1 MSTVKKQRPYS
12 EKIHIWGRI
21 SSLTAILVLFSVPLA
36 ISVHYNA
43 FPQFTDVFKAL
54 LTIIPLYWT
63 SGVVE
68 VLTYAPML
76 GAGGTYLS
84 FVTGN
89 ITNLKM
95 PCGINA
101 MNNAGVSANSPE
113 GEVIS
118 TIAIASSSITTTVI
132 LAVGVLAFGPIL
144 PMIKENPVI
153 APAFSQI
160 LPAIFGALLASYFA
174 KHFKLSLFP
183 IFVGVITLI
192 FAPQMGVGVLIFVT
206 IVASVLGAFAM
217 YKLKLV

>member
-1 MSTVKKQRPYS
+1 MKRERPYC

-21 SSLTAILVLFSVPLA
+21 SSITAIIVLFSVPLA
-36 ISVHYNA
+36 ISVHYDA

-54 LTIIPLYWT
+54 LTIIPLYWA
-63 SGVVE
+63 SGIIE

-76 GAGGTYLS
+76 GAGGAYLS

-101 MNNAGVSANSPE
+101 MNNAKVSANTPE

-144 PMIKENPVI
+144 PMIKENPII

-174 KHFKLSLFP
+174 KHFKLSIFP
-183 IFVGVITLI
+183 ILVGVVTLI

-206 IVASVLGAFAM
+206 IIASVLGAYVM
-217 YKLKLV
+217 YILKLV

>member
-1 MSTVKKQRPYS
+1 
-12 EKIHIWGRI
+12 
-21 SSLTAILVLFSVPLA
+21 
-36 ISVHYNA
+36 
-43 FPQFTDVFKAL
+43 
-54 LTIIPLYWT
+54 
-63 SGVVE
+63 
-68 VLTYAPML
+68 ML
-76 GAGGTYLS
+76 GAGGAYLS

-101 MNNAGVSANSPE
+101 MNNAKVSANTPE

-144 PMIKENPVI
+144 PMIKENPII

-174 KHFKLSLFP
+174 KHFKLSIFP
-183 IFVGVITLI
+183 ILVGVVTLI

-206 IVASVLGAFAM
+206 IIASVLGAYVM
-217 YKLKLV
+217 YILKLV

>member
-1 MSTVKKQRPYS
+1 MKRERPYC

-21 SSLTAILVLFSVPLA
+21 SSITAIIVLFSVPLA
-36 ISVHYNA
+36 ISVHYDA

-54 LTIIPLYWT
+54 LTIIPLYWA
-63 SGVVE
+63 SGIIE

-76 GAGGTYLS
+76 GAGGAYLS

-101 MNNAGVSANSPE
+101 MNNAKVSANTPE

-144 PMIKENPVI
+144 PMIKENPII

-174 KHFKLSLFP
+174 KHFKLSIFP
-183 IFVGVITLI
+183 ILVGVVTLI

-206 IVASVLGAFAM
+206 IIASVLGAYVM
-217 YKLKLV
+217 YRLKLV